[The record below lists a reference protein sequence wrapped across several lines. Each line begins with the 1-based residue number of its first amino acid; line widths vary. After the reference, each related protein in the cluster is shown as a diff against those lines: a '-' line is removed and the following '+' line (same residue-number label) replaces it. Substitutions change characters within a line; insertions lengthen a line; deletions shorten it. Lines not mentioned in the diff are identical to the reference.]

1 MVTTLSNE
9 SRICN
14 YTEML
19 AIPFISYYRELQ
31 RGYTLNPF
39 MSIFKERGEKI
50 IKILSVILR
59 HVH

>member
-1 MVTTLSNE
+1 
-9 SRICN
+9 
-14 YTEML
+14 ML